1 MHTLTHLGLLRFSG
15 ADAITFLQGQ
25 VSNDTRPLSSG
36 TPVLAAYSTPQ
47 GRVVAVLRLLP
58 HSSGVLAVLPRD
70 LADSTLERLRKY
82 VMRSKVKI
90 ENVGATF
97 AVIGLSRADASTLAG
112 LPLPDASH
120 AYVEQNGIGV
130 TQVGHDAE
138 RLWLVGEASALEAV
152 APHVATR
159 GADPAAS
166 DTTRTDSVAT
176 PSTTAATDSAAENAW
191 RLADIRAGF
200 PQVYSATQEQF
211 VAQMLNLDLIDG
223 ISFTKGC
230 YTGQEIIAR
239 TQHLGRIKRRLFR
252 IGLPEGGTFAVGQS
266 LQLADGRSARLTEVA
281 RTDNG
286 YEALAVLTLEAAA
299 ADTGAS
305 DPRTANAGNANAAIP
320 IVGNAAAGIV
330 DSAAQALAAGAIAIT
345 ELALPYSLK

>member
-15 ADAITFLQGQ
+15 PDAITFLQGQ
-25 VSNDTRPLSSG
+25 VSNDTRPLSGG

-47 GRVVAVLRLLP
+47 GRVDAVLRLVP

-70 LADSTLERLRKY
+70 LAQSTLERLRKY

-90 ENVGATF
+90 ENVSETF
-97 AVIGLSRADASTLAG
+97 AVIGLSRSEASTVAD
-112 LPLPDASH
+112 LPRPDATH

-138 RLWLVGEASALEAV
+138 RLWVVGEASALEAV
-152 APHVATR
+152 ARHVATR
-159 GADPAAS
+159 AADPAAPDRAPADAS
-166 DTTRTDSVAT
+166 AAASAT
-176 PSTTAATDSAAENAW
+176 AAENAW
-191 RLADIRAGF
+191 RLADIRAGL
-200 PQVYSATQEQF
+200 PQVYAATQEQF

-252 IGLPEGGTFAVGQS
+252 IGLPEGGNWAVGQS

-299 ADTGAS
+299 GD
-305 DPRTANAGNANAAIP
+305 
-320 IVGNAAAGIV
+320 
-330 DSAAQALAAGAIAIT
+330 AGAIAVK
-345 ELALPYSLK
+345 ELTLPYSIA

>member
-25 VSNDTRPLSSG
+25 VSNDTAPLSGG

-58 HSSGVLAVLPRD
+58 HSSGILAVLPRD
-70 LADSTLERLRKY
+70 LVQSTLERLRKY

-90 ENVGATF
+90 EDISETF
-97 AVIGLSRADASTLAG
+97 AVIGLRRADAPTIAD
-112 LPLPDASH
+112 LPLPDATH
-120 AYVEQNGIGV
+120 AYVERNGIGV
-130 TQVGHDAE
+130 APVGHDAE
-138 RLWLVGEASALEAV
+138 RLWVVGEV
-152 APHVATR
+152 
-159 GADPAAS
+159 
-166 DTTRTDSVAT
+166 SVL
-176 PSTTAATDSAAENAW
+176 TAAGLPPTLATQAALAAAAAQNAW
-191 RLADIRAGF
+191 RLADIRAGI
-200 PQVYSATQEQF
+200 PQVYAATQEQF

-252 IGLPEGGTFAVGQS
+252 IGLPAGGNFSVGQS

-281 RTDNG
+281 RTDEG

-299 ADTGAS
+299 ADAGAS
-305 DPRTANAGNANAAIP
+305 DPATGTTDSATETK
-320 IVGNAAAGIV
+320 AAGTV
-330 DSAAQALAAGAIAIT
+330 AAT
-345 ELALPYSLK
+345 ELALPYSVK

>member
-25 VSNDTRPLSSG
+25 VSNDTRPLG
-36 TPVLAAYSTPQ
+36 NGIPVLAAYSTPQ

-58 HSSGVLAVLPRD
+58 HSSGILAVLPRD
-70 LADSTLERLRKY
+70 LAESTRERLRKY
-82 VMRSKVKI
+82 VMRSKVTI
-90 ENVGATF
+90 ENVSATF
-97 AVIGLSRADASTLAG
+97 AVIGLSRAEAATLAD
-112 LPLPDASH
+112 LPLPDATH
-120 AYVEQNGIGV
+120 PYVEQNGIGI
-130 TQVGHDAE
+130 TQIGHDAE
-138 RLWLVGEASALEAV
+138 RLWVVGEASALEAV
-152 APHVATR
+152 AAE
-159 GADPAAS
+159 DAS
-166 DTTRTDSVAT
+166 
-176 PSTTAATDSAAENAW
+176 SAADNAW
-191 RLADIRAGF
+191 RLADIRAGL
-200 PQVYSATQEQF
+200 PQVYAATQEQF

-252 IGLPEGGTFAVGQS
+252 IGLPESGNWAVGQS

-281 RTDNG
+281 RTDDG

-299 ADTGAS
+299 GESGAS
-305 DPRTANAGNANAAIP
+305 DPGTTTTGHANTTIP
-320 IVGNAAAGIV
+320 IAAAGTAH
-330 DSAAQALAAGAIAIT
+330 SAAETSAPGAVVAT

>member
-25 VSNDTRPLSSG
+25 VSNDTRPLRSD
-36 TPVLAAYSTPQ
+36 TPVLAAYSTPH

-90 ENVGATF
+90 ENVSATF
-97 AVIGLSRADASTLAG
+97 AVIGLSRAEASTLG
-112 LPLPDASH
+112 RLPLPDATH
-120 AYVEQNGIGV
+120 AYVEQSGIGV

-138 RLWLVGEASALEAV
+138 RLWMVGEISALSALGLSLGTAGEL
-152 APHVATR
+152 PSTE
-159 GADPAAS
+159 PAAGPPTAHP
-166 DTTRTDSVAT
+166 TTGDSV
-176 PSTTAATDSAAENAW
+176 TADSAAAAENAW
-191 RLADIRAGF
+191 RLADIRAGL
-200 PQVYSATQEQF
+200 PQVYAATQEQF

-252 IGLPEGGTFAVGQS
+252 IGLPEGGNWAVGQT

-286 YEALAVLTLEAAA
+286 YEALAVLTLEAAT
-299 ADTGAS
+299 ADPTAS
-305 DPRTANAGNANAAIP
+305 DP
-320 IVGNAAAGIV
+320 
-330 DSAAQALAAGAIAIT
+330 GAIAVT
-345 ELALPYSLK
+345 ELALPYSVP

>member
-1 MHTLTHLGLLRFSG
+1 MHTLNDLGLLRFTG

-25 VSNDTRPLSSG
+25 VSNDTQPLAGG

-58 HSSGVLAVLPRD
+58 HSGGILAVLPRE
-70 LADSTLERLRKY
+70 LVQSTLERLRKY

-90 ENVGATF
+90 ENVSETF
-97 AVIGLSRADASTLAG
+97 TVVGLHRNEASTLPD
-112 LPLPDASH
+112 LPLPDATH
-120 AYVEQNGIGV
+120 AYVERNGVGV
-130 TQVGHDAE
+130 AQVGRDAE
-138 RLWLVGEASALEAV
+138 RLWVVGEASGL
-152 APHVATR
+152 
-159 GADPAAS
+159 
-166 DTTRTDSVAT
+166 
-176 PSTTAATDSAAENAW
+176 TAAGLSLTAGPASAQGAQPTADAAENAW
-191 RLADIRAGF
+191 RLADIRAGL
-200 PQVYSATQEQF
+200 PQVYAATQEQF

-252 IGLPEGGTFAVGQS
+252 IGLPEGGDFAVGQS

-286 YEALAVLTLEAAA
+286 CEALAVLTLEAATVDA
-299 ADTGAS
+299 GASDTGAVN
-305 DPRTANAGNANAAIP
+305 PAAGNAQPVAAAAIA
-320 IVGNAAAGIV
+320 V
-330 DSAAQALAAGAIAIT
+330 T

>member
-1 MHTLTHLGLLRFSG
+1 MNNLNHLGLLRFTG
-15 ADAITFLQGQ
+15 ADANTFLQGQ
-25 VSNDTRPLSSG
+25 VSNDTRPLSGG

-58 HSSGVLAVLPRD
+58 HSTGILALLPRD
-70 LADSTLERLRKY
+70 LAHSTLERLRKY

-90 ENVGATF
+90 EDVSETF
-97 AVIGLSRADASTLAG
+97 AVTGLRRDEASTMAD
-112 LPLPDASH
+112 LPLPDATH
-120 AYVEQNGIGV
+120 PYVERNGIGV
-130 TQVGHDAE
+130 AQVGHDFE
-138 RLWLVGEASALEAV
+138 RLWVVGEASALTTAGLSLNTGLPTTPGAQSTANT
-152 APHVATR
+152 APNVATQ
-159 GADPAAS
+159 PAHE
-166 DTTRTDSVAT
+166 VE
-176 PSTTAATDSAAENAW
+176 AAQNAW
-191 RLADIRAGF
+191 RLADIRAGL
-200 PQVYSATQEQF
+200 PQVYAATQEQF

-252 IGLPEGGTFAVGQS
+252 IGLPQSGNWAVGQS

-299 ADTGAS
+299 VESGTS
-305 DPRTANAGNANAAIP
+305 DPAPGTT
-320 IVGNAAAGIV
+320 
-330 DSAAQALAAGAIAIT
+330 DSVTETKLAGAVAVT
-345 ELALPYSLK
+345 EFALPYSVK